1 MDELQG
7 YYLSVIQ
14 KNVHLRFYLS
24 SDMCEIRSKLLNML
38 TKDIIYSD
46 YISVDFI
53 KGGKSTEI

>member
-24 SDMCEIRSKLLNML
+24 SDMCEI
-38 TKDIIYSD
+38 
-46 YISVDFI
+46 ISFVNIFNNLDLI
-53 KGGKSTEI
+53 SHISLER